1 MSRWIGTLL
10 LSLCALCAPA
20 SAQERPNASDALAV
34 QGSLATTGLPAYRPP
49 SGRDRLQWVV
59 LSTVGPKSLAAGVFS
74 AGFGTLFNLPSEY
87 GTHWEGFGKR
97 YGMRLTG
104 ISTGNVIE
112 AGLGAAWGEDPR
124 YRRSGQGGFGNRIGH
139 AVKMTFFDKSSSGG
153 TMPAY
158 ARYAAIGGNNFLSNS
173 WRADSEATTSR
184 ASLRIMLGFL
194 GRMGS
199 NLFEE
204 FWPDLT
210 ERIFDRNTGG
220 RMARAPK

>member
-1 MSRWIGTLL
+1 MNRRTRMLL
-10 LSLCALCAPA
+10 FSLCAFCAHS
-20 SAQERPNASDALAV
+20 SAQEGLNGAHAQAV
-34 QGSLATTGLPAYRPP
+34 ADGLATASLPAYRPP

-59 LSTVGPKSLAAGVFS
+59 LGSVGPKSLAAGVFS

-87 GTHWEGFGKR
+87 GAHWDGFGKR

-139 AVKMTFFDKSSSGG
+139 AVKMTFYDKTTSGG
-153 TMPAY
+153 VMPAY
-158 ARYAAIGGNNFLSNS
+158 ARYAAIAGNNFLSNT

-184 ASLRIMLGFL
+184 ASLRIVLGFL

-204 FWPDLT
+204 FWPDFR
-210 ERIFDRNTGG
+210 ERALDRSDGHRKNPAS
-220 RMARAPK
+220 R